1 MIRRFLRLALRGA
14 QYMEAKQRM
23 GSEKSWISCFQVLR
37 QDMKG
42 DERSEVAKLGLG
54 VNVKI
59 VDVKQ
64 ESVRL
69 FWLWSAWA
77 GSVCGLRDYK
87 MEAGDGQI

>member
-1 MIRRFLRLALRGA
+1 
-14 QYMEAKQRM
+14 
-23 GSEKSWISCFQVLR
+23 
-37 QDMKG
+37 MKG